1 MNRASWVFVV
11 SVLGAAFAC
20 GPVAPPKQAAGPRV
34 PEEANAG
41 NAPAES
47 ASEESTSGEATAP
60 TGEEAKGMKAKID
73 ARIAPFR
80 WGMTYNQALGVLDKQ
95 LDEAYAERIEK
106 VAAGKAQVNLE
117 NERDKKK
124 AQIRTKKVEF
134 TGGAVSGYEV
144 KTPGE
149 FTYRNGEAALEATR
163 PGSGER
169 ILFFMNDKLWKIYD
183 MVPAVKDGELG
194 ETFDAAVGK
203 LNAEFGEKGAP
214 VEAKKPS
221 ASYFGTMITTPSRVV
236 WFDGTT
242 QIRLVDNTGRQDATV
257 KNVALVYEDAAT
269 VQKLP
274 TLRTNIEKK
283 ETNDSV
289 DAAAA
294 PTGAKDDKKKDDKK
308 KK

>member
-1 MNRASWVFVV
+1 MNRASWVFVF
-11 SVLGAAFAC
+11 SALGAVLAC

-47 ASEESTSGEATAP
+47 SEESSSSEAEAP
-60 TGEEAKGMKAKID
+60 KGEEAKGMKAKID

-80 WGMTYNQALGVLDKQ
+80 WGMTFNQTLAVLDKQ
-95 LDEAYAERIEK
+95 LDEAYADKIEK
-106 VAAGKAQVNLE
+106 VPAGKAQVSLE
-117 NERDKKK
+117 QERDKKK
-124 AQIRTKKVEF
+124 AAIRTKKVEF
-134 TGGAVSGYEV
+134 TGGALSGYEV

-149 FTYRNGEAALEATR
+149 FTYRNGEAALEAPR
-163 PGSGER
+163 PGAGER
-169 ILFFMNDKLWKIYD
+169 VLFFMNDKLWKIYD
-183 MVPAVKDGELG
+183 MVPVAKDGELG
-194 ETFDAAVGK
+194 DSFDGAVGK
-203 LNAEFGEKGAP
+203 LNTEFGEKGAM

-221 ASYFGTMITTPSRVV
+221 ASYYGTLITTPARVV

-242 QIRLVDNTGRQDATV
+242 QIRLVDNTGRQDSTV
-257 KNVALVYEDAAT
+257 KNVALVYEEAAT

-274 TLRTNIEKK
+274 TLRSNVEKK
-283 ETNDSV
+283 TTDDSV

-294 PTGAKDDKKKDDKK
+294 ATGAPVKKDDKK